1 MLNYDSRG
9 DLASRDIVSQS
20 IDLELKK
27 SGDDCV
33 YLDCTHLDL
42 IRFKKHFPMIYE
54 RCKSIG
60 IDIAKD
66 WIPVVPAQHYL
77 CGGIKVDNNGKTSVQ
92 NLFACGECSQTG
104 LHGANRLAS
113 NSLLEA
119 LVYSHEIYTYLA
131 NNPIV
136 RKNSILIFEWE
147 VAEKPTLVPKII
159 LNLKSK
165 FQLLMRQN
173 AGIVRREEDL
183 LEAKEQL
190 VIWKKEIENFCK
202 SYQIT
207 KDLYELKNMITVGQL
222 IVQQSIDRKDNRGG
236 FVKLN

>member
-1 MLNYDSRG
+1 
-9 DLASRDIVSQS
+9 VSQS

-33 YLDCTHLDL
+33 YLDCTHLDMEP
-42 IRFKKHFPMIYE
+42 FKKHFPMIYE

-77 CGGIKVDNNGKTSVQ
+77 CGGIKVDMNGKTSVE

-119 LVYSHEIYTYLA
+119 LVYSHKIYTYLA
-131 NNPIV
+131 SNPIAS
-136 RKNSILIFEWE
+136 RNSNSVSEWK
-147 VAEKPTLVPKII
+147 VAEKPTVDPKIV
-159 LNLKSK
+159 LSLKSK
-165 FQLLMRQN
+165 LQLLMRQN
-173 AGIVRREEDL
+173 AGIVRRDEDL
-183 LEAKEQL
+183 IKANEQL
-190 VIWKKEIENFCK
+190 VIWEKEIENFCEN
-202 SYQIT
+202 YQIT